1 MPVEI
6 RSLTFDAEPDMGA
19 AAIRVEMDAPY

>member
-6 RSLTFDAEPDMGA
+6 SSLTFDAAPDMGA
-19 AAIRVEMDAPY
+19 AAIRVEMVAPY